1 MLTDSESWNHLFLLA
16 DALQLLGRQDTAT
29 KFKGHVTELMPLFN
43 TVEYCETKDFIVC
56 QMSFLCV
63 AFLTLVFGAF
73 VKHFQPQ
80 NAFNTLP
87 LRYLITN
94 IVYSNWSLCLVACDE
109 RVNMF
114 GLAGKHLLP
123 VLGYEFKSCS
133 GLEVIATSFVELVV
147 RIFLDYSSS
156 LPSFSDE
163 WFQLI
168 NKISEVL

>member
-16 DALQLLGRQDTAT
+16 NALQLLGRQDTAT
-29 KFKGHVTELMPLFN
+29 KLKGHVTELMPLFN

-80 NAFNTLP
+80 KAFNTGTLP

-109 RVNMF
+109 RVNMS

-133 GLEVIATSFVELVV
+133 GLEVTTSDSNQFCWA
-147 RIFLDYSSS
+147 RCQDFLR
-156 LPSFSDE
+156 LLQFPPL
-163 WFQLI
+163 FQWWMVSVD
-168 NKISEVL
+168 K